1 MTEEQFGQWVI
12 DNYNI
17 EVEFN
22 LNNPTRTPD
31 GMNQGTI
38 TLRRGG
44 HEKSFNYQWVE
55 RAGLPHTSHGTL
67 ICGFIFDWSAYEN
80 DKQEAFD
87 NMETI
92 EMWESYV
99 DEIQFLETIFNEDE
113 KSIILNK
120 STNFY

>member
-12 DNYNI
+12 DNYNV
-17 EVEFN
+17 EVEFDSSN
-22 LNNPTRTPD
+22 ATCTPD
-31 GMNQGTI
+31 GMNHGTI
-38 TLRRGG
+38 TLRREG
-44 HEKSFNYQWVE
+44 HKKSFDYQWVD
-55 RAGLPHTSHGTL
+55 RAGLPNTSHGTI

-99 DEIQFLETIFNEDE
+99 DEIQFLETIFTEDE
-113 KSIILNK
+113 KGIIFNE